1 MGINLKKHN
10 EKAYQKIKDM
20 LKETDRAAVVHP
32 TGTGKTYIALKW
44 IEETSGKTIYVAPSN
59 HILSQVKEDVEKAK
73 ESGEISDEQYKR
85 YKEVKYV
92 TYTSLMELSKMESG
106 YDNIIIDEFHRCGAP
121 EWSKG
126 VDRIIKQSPNAKI
139 LGMTAT
145 PIRAVDN
152 KDMAD
157 AIFKGNVAS
166 EMTLEEAVAE
176 GIIEA
181 PIYING
187 IYSLQEEIKRAESNI
202 EKISNEETKKE
213 LRKDIEEAKRHLEQ
227 AEGLDDIFAKY
238 AGDKKEGKYIVFC
251 NDINDMHKK
260 MQESNKWFEKVGETR
275 IYEVSYRKSDKL
287 NEDTIKRFKEEG
299 EKINLLFSVDK
310 LNEGVHVDG
319 IDGVIMLRKT
329 GSPIVY
335 TQQLGRA
342 LSVGNEGTPI
352 VFDLVNN
359 IDSSEYIYEFMER
372 VQKIRQE
379 RGLDEKNI
387 GNFKIFDIQR
397 DVKEILEKITE
408 KLGRT
413 SYLEKIYEIKEWMER
428 NETTRP
434 PRVGGKDLPEE
445 ERKLGKVLGTIRQN
459 LIKPYK
465 ELKTE
470 EEREKYR
477 KRRPEIEEIM
487 EIVEEID
494 KNNIPISLRNI
505 RDIKEWME
513 RNETTKPPRQC
524 GEKLPEEEKRLGVAL
539 GVMRKSLIKPY
550 KELKTEEERKEYI
563 SKLEN
568 REYGT
573 LSRKQFMEII
583 ETVEEIDKN
592 NIPAYLKNIRNIKE
606 WMKENDTTIPP
617 SCTRKE
623 LPEEEKR
630 LGKALEG
637 MRHRII
643 NPYKELKTEEE
654 REEYISNLEN
664 KKIESLSRDQF
675 MEIIETVE
683 EIDKNNIPAYLKN
696 IRDIKEWMK
705 RNETTIPPSTV
716 GKNISEEEKRLG
728 RALSNIKSR
737 LINPYKELKTEE
749 EREEYISKLE
759 NRKRESLSREQF
771 IEIIETIEGI
781 DRNNI
786 STSLSN
792 IRKIKKWMERN
803 EKTIPP
809 RSGGKDLPEEEKGL
823 GKALVGIRQYLINPY
838 KELKTEEERE
848 EYISKLENRE
858 KESISRDQFM
868 EIIKTVEEIDKNNIP
883 TRLRNIRDIKE
894 WMERNETTIPP
905 RKKGEEISEEEKRL
919 GVALLDIRYSLIN
932 PYKELKT
939 EEEREKYISKLENRR
954 KESISRD
961 QFMEIIKTVEEIDGA
976 REKLTDLVEQSKA
989 TQEKVAEAKKLE
1001 NMYEQ
1006 ELKSKEQ
1013 KEGSNIGDDSK

>member
-202 EKISNEETKKE
+202 EKISNEEAKKE

-227 AEGLDDIFAKY
+227 VEGLDDIFAKY

-408 KLGRT
+408 KLRRT

-428 NETTRP
+428 NETTIP
-434 PRVGGKDLPEE
+434 PRRGAISEE
-445 ERKLGKVLGTIRQN
+445 DGLGRALSCIRQN

-470 EEREKYR
+470 EEREQYR

-487 EIVEEID
+487 
-494 KNNIPISLRNI
+494 
-505 RDIKEWME
+505 
-513 RNETTKPPRQC
+513 
-524 GEKLPEEEKRLGVAL
+524 
-539 GVMRKSLIKPY
+539 
-550 KELKTEEERKEYI
+550 
-563 SKLEN
+563 
-568 REYGT
+568 
-573 LSRKQFMEII
+573 
-583 ETVEEIDKN
+583 
-592 NIPAYLKNIRNIKE
+592 
-606 WMKENDTTIPP
+606 
-617 SCTRKE
+617 
-623 LPEEEKR
+623 
-630 LGKALEG
+630 
-637 MRHRII
+637 
-643 NPYKELKTEEE
+643 
-654 REEYISNLEN
+654 
-664 KKIESLSRDQF
+664 KI
-675 MEIIETVE
+675 
-683 EIDKNNIPAYLKN
+683 
-696 IRDIKEWMK
+696 
-705 RNETTIPPSTV
+705 
-716 GKNISEEEKRLG
+716 
-728 RALSNIKSR
+728 
-737 LINPYKELKTEE
+737 
-749 EREEYISKLE
+749 
-759 NRKRESLSREQF
+759 
-771 IEIIETIEGI
+771 
-781 DRNNI
+781 
-786 STSLSN
+786 
-792 IRKIKKWMERN
+792 
-803 EKTIPP
+803 
-809 RSGGKDLPEEEKGL
+809 
-823 GKALVGIRQYLINPY
+823 
-838 KELKTEEERE
+838 
-848 EYISKLENRE
+848 
-858 KESISRDQFM
+858 
-868 EIIKTVEEIDKNNIP
+868 VEEIDKNNIP
-883 TRLRNIRDIKE
+883 TRLRNIREIKK

-905 RKKGEEISEEEKRL
+905 RCKGEDISKEEEGL
-919 GVALLDIRYSLIN
+919 GKALSNIRCSLIK

-954 KESISRD
+954 KEPISRD
-961 QFMEIIKTVEEIDGA
+961 QFMEIIKTVEEIDIPTRLRNIREIKEWMERNKTTRSPRQKGENISEEEKRLGTA
-976 REKLTDLVEQSKA
+976 LSNIRCSLIKPYKELKTEEREEYISKLENREQEPISREQFMEIIKTVEEIDGDREKLTDLVEQSKE
-989 TQEKVAEAKKLE
+989 THGKVTEAKKLE
-1001 NMYEQ
+1001 SMYEQ
-1006 ELKSKEQ
+1006 EIKSKEQ

>member
-59 HILSQVKEDVEKAK
+59 HILNQVKEDVEKAK

-202 EKISNEETKKE
+202 EKISNEEAKKE

-319 IDGVIMLRKT
+319 IDGVIMLMKT

-342 LSVGNEGTPI
+342 LSVGNEGTPM

-408 KLGRT
+408 KLRRT

-428 NETTRP
+428 NETTIP
-434 PRVGGKDLPEE
+434 PRRGAISEE
-445 ERKLGKVLGTIRQN
+445 DGLGRALSCIRQN

-470 EEREKYR
+470 EEREQYR

-487 EIVEEID
+487 KIVEEID
-494 KNNIPISLRNI
+494 KNNIPTRLRNIREIKKWMERNETTILPRQSGKNVPEEEKRLGKPLSNIKHDLIRPYKELKTEEEREKYISKLENRRKEPISRDQFMEIIKTLEEIDKKNIKIPTSLKNIRDIKEWMEGNETTIPPRQKGENISEEEKRLGKALSNTRCSLIKPYKELKTEREREKYISKLENREQKPISRDQFIEIIKTVEEIDKKNIKIPTSLKNI

-513 RNETTKPPRQC
+513 RNKTTRSPRQK
-524 GEKLPEEEKRLGVAL
+524 GENISEESRLGEAL
-539 GVMRKSLIKPY
+539 KRIKNGLIKPY
-550 KELKTEEERKEYI
+550 KELR
-563 SKLEN
+563 S
-568 REYGT
+568 
-573 LSRKQFMEII
+573 
-583 ETVEEIDKN
+583 
-592 NIPAYLKNIRNIKE
+592 
-606 WMKENDTTIPP
+606 
-617 SCTRKE
+617 
-623 LPEEEKR
+623 
-630 LGKALEG
+630 
-637 MRHRII
+637 
-643 NPYKELKTEEE
+643 EEE
-654 REEYISNLEN
+654 REEYI
-664 KKIESLSRDQF
+664 
-675 MEIIETVE
+675 
-683 EIDKNNIPAYLKN
+683 
-696 IRDIKEWMK
+696 
-705 RNETTIPPSTV
+705 
-716 GKNISEEEKRLG
+716 G
-728 RALSNIKSR
+728 
-737 LINPYKELKTEE
+737 
-749 EREEYISKLE
+749 KLE
-759 NRKRESLSREQF
+759 DREQEPISRE
-771 IEIIETIEGI
+771 
-781 DRNNI
+781 
-786 STSLSN
+786 
-792 IRKIKKWMERN
+792 
-803 EKTIPP
+803 
-809 RSGGKDLPEEEKGL
+809 
-823 GKALVGIRQYLINPY
+823 
-838 KELKTEEERE
+838 
-848 EYISKLENRE
+848 
-858 KESISRDQFM
+858 QFM
-868 EIIKTVEEIDKNNIP
+868 EIIKTLEEIDIP

-905 RKKGEEISEEEKRL
+905 RCKGEDISKEEEGL
-919 GVALLDIRYSLIN
+919 GKALSNIRCSLIK

-954 KESISRD
+954 KEPISRD
-961 QFMEIIKTVEEIDGA
+961 QFMEIIKTVEEIDIPTRLRNIREIKEWMERNKTTRSPRQKGENISEEEKRLGTA
-976 REKLTDLVEQSKA
+976 LSNIRCSLIKPYKELKTEEREEYISKLENREQEPISREQFMEIIKTVEEIDGDREKLTDLVEQSKE
-989 TQEKVAEAKKLE
+989 THGKVTEAKKLE
-1001 NMYEQ
+1001 SMYEQ
-1006 ELKSKEQ
+1006 EIKSKEQ

>member
-202 EKISNEETKKE
+202 EKISNEEAKKE

-227 AEGLDDIFAKY
+227 VEGLDDIFAKY

-408 KLGRT
+408 KLRRT

-428 NETTRP
+428 NETTIP
-434 PRVGGKDLPEE
+434 PRGGGKDLPEE
-445 ERKLGKVLGTIRQN
+445 ERKLGIVLGTIRQN

-487 EIVEEID
+487 KIVEKID
-494 KNNIPISLRNI
+494 KNNIPAYLKNI
-505 RDIKEWME
+505 RDIKEWMK
-513 RNETTKPPRQC
+513 RNETTIPPRC
-524 GEKLPEEEKRLGVAL
+524 KKGEDISKEEEGLGTAL
-539 GVMRKSLIKPY
+539 SNIRCSLIKPY
-550 KELKTEEERKEYI
+550 KELKTEEEREEYI
-563 SKLEN
+563 GKLEDRKQEPIS
-568 REYGT
+568 RE
-573 LSRKQFMEII
+573 QFMEII
-583 ETVEEIDKN
+583 KT
-592 NIPAYLKNIRNIKE
+592 
-606 WMKENDTTIPP
+606 
-617 SCTRKE
+617 
-623 LPEEEKR
+623 EEEKR
-630 LGKALEG
+630 LGRALSTI
-637 MRHRII
+637 RCSLIK
-643 NPYKELKTEEE
+643 PYKELKTEEE

-675 MEIIETVE
+675 MEIIKTVE
-683 EIDKNNIPAYLKN
+683 EIDKKNIKIPTSLKN
-696 IRDIKEWMK
+696 IRDIKEWMEG
-705 RNETTIPPSTV
+705 NETTRPPRQS
-716 GKNISEEEKRLG
+716 GENRSEEEKRLG
-728 RALSNIKSR
+728 NALIHIRQK
-737 LINPYKELKTEE
+737 LINPYKK
-749 EREEYISKLE
+749 
-759 NRKRESLSREQF
+759 
-771 IEIIETIEGI
+771 
-781 DRNNI
+781 
-786 STSLSN
+786 
-792 IRKIKKWMERN
+792 
-803 EKTIPP
+803 
-809 RSGGKDLPEEEKGL
+809 
-823 GKALVGIRQYLINPY
+823 
-838 KELKTEEERE
+838 LKTEEERE

-858 KESISRDQFM
+858 LEPLSRKQFI
-868 EIIKTVEEIDKNNIP
+868 EIIKTVEEIDIP
-883 TRLRNIRDIKE
+883 TSLRNIRDIKE
-894 WMERNETTIPP
+894 WMERNETTRPP
-905 RKKGEEISEEEKRL
+905 RRSGENRSEESRL
-919 GVALLDIRYSLIN
+919 GLALRRIKNGLIK
-932 PYKELKT
+932 PYKELRS
-939 EEEREKYISKLENRR
+939 EEEREEYIGKLEDKEREPLSR
-954 KESISRD
+954 K
-961 QFMEIIKTVEEIDGA
+961 QFMEIIETIEEIDGD

-1001 NMYEQ
+1001 SMYEQ

-1013 KEGSNIGDDSK
+1013 KEGFDIQDSDN

>member
-1 MGINLKKHN
+1 MGISLKKHN
-10 EKAYQKIKDM
+10 EEAYQKIKDM

-187 IYSLQEEIKRAESNI
+187 IYSLQEEIKKAESNI
-202 EKISNEETKKE
+202 EKITNEETKKE

-379 RGLDEKNI
+379 RGLDEKDI

-459 LIKPYK
+459 LIRPYK

-494 KNNIPISLRNI
+494 KNNIPINLRNI

-513 RNETTKPPRQC
+513 RNETTIPPRQC

-539 GVMRKSLIKPY
+539 GVMRKSLI
-550 KELKTEEERKEYI
+550 
-563 SKLEN
+563 
-568 REYGT
+568 
-573 LSRKQFMEII
+573 
-583 ETVEEIDKN
+583 
-592 NIPAYLKNIRNIKE
+592 
-606 WMKENDTTIPP
+606 
-617 SCTRKE
+617 
-623 LPEEEKR
+623 
-630 LGKALEG
+630 
-637 MRHRII
+637 

-664 KKIESLSRDQF
+664 RKYGTLSRKQF
-675 MEIIETVE
+675 MEIIEKVE
-683 EIDKNNIPAYLKN
+683 EIDKNNIPTSLRN
-696 IRDIKEWMK
+696 IRNVKEWMK
-705 RNETTIPPSTV
+705 RNETTKPPSTV

-737 LINPYKELKTEE
+737 LIKPYKELKTEE

-786 STSLSN
+786 PTGLRN

-803 EKTIPP
+803 ETTIPP

-823 GKALVGIRQYLINPY
+823 GVALSGIRQELINPY
-838 KELKTEEERE
+838 KKLKTKEERE
-848 EYISKLENRE
+848 DYISKLENRE
-858 KESISRDQFM
+858 KESISRDQLM

-905 RKKGEEISEEEKRL
+905 RRGAISEEEKRL
-919 GVALLDIRYSLIN
+919 GRALSTIRHNLIR

-939 EEEREKYISKLENRR
+939 EEEREEYISKLENRG
-954 KESISRD
+954 KEPLSRE
-961 QFMEIIKTVEEIDGA
+961 QFMEIIETVEEIDGD

-1006 ELKSKEQ
+1006 ELKSKKQ

>member
-187 IYSLQEEIKRAESNI
+187 IYSLQEEIKKAESNI

-379 RGLDEKNI
+379 RGLDEKDI

-434 PRVGGKDLPEE
+434 PRGGGKDLPEE
-445 ERKLGKVLGTIRQN
+445 ERKLGRVLGTIRQN

-487 EIVEEID
+487 KIVEEID
-494 KNNIPISLRNI
+494 KNNIPAYLKNI
-505 RDIKEWME
+505 RDIKEWMK
-513 RNETTKPPRQC
+513 RNETTIPPRC
-524 GEKLPEEEKRLGVAL
+524 KVEDISKEEGLGTAL
-539 GVMRKSLIKPY
+539 SNIRCSLIKPY
-550 KELKTEEERKEYI
+550 KELKTEEEREEYI
-563 SKLEN
+563 GKLEDWKQEPIS
-568 REYGT
+568 RE
-573 LSRKQFMEII
+573 QFMEII
-583 ETVEEIDKN
+583 EKVEEIDKN

-606 WMKENDTTIPP
+606 WMKKNDTTIPP

-630 LGKALEG
+630 LGKSLEG

-643 NPYKELKTEEE
+643 KPYKELKTEEE

-737 LINPYKELKTEE
+737 LIKPYKELKTEE

-786 STSLSN
+786 PTGLRN

-803 EKTIPP
+803 ETTIPP

-823 GKALVGIRQYLINPY
+823 GVALSGIRQELINPY
-838 KELKTEEERE
+838 KKLKTKEERE
-848 EYISKLENRE
+848 DYISKLENRE
-858 KESISRDQFM
+858 KESISRDQLM

-919 GVALLDIRYSLIN
+919 GVALLDIRYSLIK
-932 PYKELKT
+932 PYKELKS
-939 EEEREKYISKLENRR
+939 EEEREEYIGKLEDKEREPLSR
-954 KESISRD
+954 K
-961 QFMEIIKTVEEIDGA
+961 QFMEIIETIEEIDGD

-1001 NMYEQ
+1001 SMYEQ

-1013 KEGSNIGDDSK
+1013 KEGFDIQDSDN

>member
-59 HILSQVKEDVEKAK
+59 HILNQVKEDVEKAK

-187 IYSLQEEIKRAESNI
+187 IYSLQEEIKKAESNI

-379 RGLDEKNI
+379 RGLDEKDI

-459 LIKPYK
+459 LIRPYK

-470 EEREKYR
+470 EEREQYR

-494 KNNIPISLRNI
+494 KNNIPTSLRNI
-505 RDIKEWME
+505 RGIKEWME
-513 RNETTKPPRQC
+513 RNETTIPPRGC
-524 GEKLPEEEKRLGVAL
+524 GKDLL
-539 GVMRKSLIKPY
+539 
-550 KELKTEEERKEYI
+550 EEERRLGR
-563 SKLEN
+563 SL
-568 REYGT
+568 GT
-573 LSRKQFMEII
+573 I
-583 ETVEEIDKN
+583 
-592 NIPAYLKNIRNIKE
+592 
-606 WMKENDTTIPP
+606 
-617 SCTRKE
+617 RKE
-623 LPEEEKR
+623 L
-630 LGKALEG
+630 
-637 MRHRII
+637 I
-643 NPYKELKTEEE
+643 NPYKELKAEE

-664 KKIESLSRDQF
+664 RKYGTLSRKQF

-737 LINPYKELKTEE
+737 LIKPYKELKTEE

-786 STSLSN
+786 PTGLRN

-803 EKTIPP
+803 ETTIPP

-823 GKALVGIRQYLINPY
+823 GVALSGIRQELINPY
-838 KELKTEEERE
+838 KKLKTKEERE
-848 EYISKLENRE
+848 DYISKLENRE
-858 KESISRDQFM
+858 KESISRDQLM

-919 GVALLDIRYSLIN
+919 GVALLDIRYSLIK

-939 EEEREKYISKLENRR
+939 EEEREEYISKLENR
-954 KESISRD
+954 KQEPLSRE
-961 QFMEIIKTVEEIDGA
+961 QFMEIIETVEEIDGA

-1001 NMYEQ
+1001 SMYEQ

-1013 KEGSNIGDDSK
+1013 KEGFDIQDSDN

>member
-1 MGINLKKHN
+1 MGISLKKHN

-59 HILSQVKEDVEKAK
+59 HILNQVKEDVEKAK

-202 EKISNEETKKE
+202 EKISNEEAKKE

-299 EKINLLFSVDK
+299 EKINLLFCVDK

-359 IDSSEYIYEFMER
+359 IDSSKYIYEFMER

-379 RGLDEKNI
+379 RGLDEKDI

-413 SYLEKIYEIKEWMER
+413 SYLEKIYAIKEWMER
-428 NETTRP
+428 NETTIP
-434 PRVGGKDLPEE
+434 PRQSEGAISEE
-445 ERKLGKVLGTIRQN
+445 EKGLGNALSNIKRT
-459 LIKPYK
+459 LINPYK
-465 ELKTE
+465 ELKI
-470 EEREKYR
+470 EEREK
-477 KRRPEIEEIM
+477 
-487 EIVEEID
+487 
-494 KNNIPISLRNI
+494 
-505 RDIKEWME
+505 
-513 RNETTKPPRQC
+513 
-524 GEKLPEEEKRLGVAL
+524 
-539 GVMRKSLIKPY
+539 
-550 KELKTEEERKEYI
+550 YI

-568 REYGT
+568 REREPI
-573 LSRKQFMEII
+573 SREQFMEII
-583 ETVEEIDKN
+583 E
-592 NIPAYLKNIRNIKE
+592 
-606 WMKENDTTIPP
+606 
-617 SCTRKE
+617 
-623 LPEEEKR
+623 
-630 LGKALEG
+630 
-637 MRHRII
+637 
-643 NPYKELKTEEE
+643 
-654 REEYISNLEN
+654 
-664 KKIESLSRDQF
+664 
-675 MEIIETVE
+675 
-683 EIDKNNIPAYLKN
+683 
-696 IRDIKEWMK
+696 
-705 RNETTIPPSTV
+705 
-716 GKNISEEEKRLG
+716 
-728 RALSNIKSR
+728 
-737 LINPYKELKTEE
+737 
-749 EREEYISKLE
+749 
-759 NRKRESLSREQF
+759 
-771 IEIIETIEGI
+771 
-781 DRNNI
+781 
-786 STSLSN
+786 
-792 IRKIKKWMERN
+792 
-803 EKTIPP
+803 
-809 RSGGKDLPEEEKGL
+809 
-823 GKALVGIRQYLINPY
+823 
-838 KELKTEEERE
+838 
-848 EYISKLENRE
+848 
-858 KESISRDQFM
+858 
-868 EIIKTVEEIDKNNIP
+868 TVEEIDKNNIP

-894 WMERNETTIPP
+894 WMERNETTRPP
-905 RKKGEEISEEEKRL
+905 RKSGGENLTEEEKGL
-919 GVALLDIRYSLIN
+919 GSALLTIRQNLIK

-939 EEEREKYISKLENRR
+939 EEEREEYIGKLEDREQEPISREQFMEIIKTLEEIDKNNIPTRLRDIRDIKEWMERNETTRPPRRGAISEEEKRLGRALSTIRHNLIRPYKELKTEEERKEYISKLENRG
-954 KESISRD
+954 KEPISRE
-961 QFMEIIKTVEEIDGA
+961 QFMEIIETIEEIDGD

-1001 NMYEQ
+1001 SMYEQ

-1013 KEGSNIGDDSK
+1013 KEGFDIQDSDN

>member
-202 EKISNEETKKE
+202 EKITNEETKKE

-299 EKINLLFSVDK
+299 EKINLLFCVDK

-408 KLGRT
+408 KLRRT

-428 NETTRP
+428 NETT
-434 PRVGGKDLPEE
+434 
-445 ERKLGKVLGTIRQN
+445 I
-459 LIKPYK
+459 
-465 ELKTE
+465 
-470 EEREKYR
+470 
-477 KRRPEIEEIM
+477 
-487 EIVEEID
+487 
-494 KNNIPISLRNI
+494 
-505 RDIKEWME
+505 
-513 RNETTKPPRQC
+513 PPRQK
-524 GEKLPEEEKRLGVAL
+524 GE
-539 GVMRKSLIKPY
+539 
-550 KELKTEEERKEYI
+550 
-563 SKLEN
+563 
-568 REYGT
+568 
-573 LSRKQFMEII
+573 
-583 ETVEEIDKN
+583 
-592 NIPAYLKNIRNIKE
+592 
-606 WMKENDTTIPP
+606 
-617 SCTRKE
+617 
-623 LPEEEKR
+623 
-630 LGKALEG
+630 
-637 MRHRII
+637 
-643 NPYKELKTEEE
+643 
-654 REEYISNLEN
+654 
-664 KKIESLSRDQF
+664 
-675 MEIIETVE
+675 
-683 EIDKNNIPAYLKN
+683 
-696 IRDIKEWMK
+696 
-705 RNETTIPPSTV
+705 
-716 GKNISEEEKRLG
+716 NISEEEKRLG
-728 RALSNIKSR
+728 RALSNTRCSLIK
-737 LINPYKELKTEE
+737 PYKELKTER
-749 EREEYISKLE
+749 EREK
-759 NRKRESLSREQF
+759 
-771 IEIIETIEGI
+771 
-781 DRNNI
+781 
-786 STSLSN
+786 
-792 IRKIKKWMERN
+792 
-803 EKTIPP
+803 
-809 RSGGKDLPEEEKGL
+809 
-823 GKALVGIRQYLINPY
+823 
-838 KELKTEEERE
+838 
-848 EYISKLENRE
+848 YISKLENRE
-858 KESISRDQFM
+858 QKPISRDQFI
-868 EIIKTVEEIDKNNIP
+868 EIIKTVEEIDKKNIKIPTSLKNIRDIKEWMERNKTTRSPRQKGENISEESRLGLALKRIKNGLIKPYKELRSEEEREEYIGKLEDREQEPISREQFMEIIKTLEEIDIP

-905 RKKGEEISEEEKRL
+905 RCKGEDISKEEEGL
-919 GVALLDIRYSLIN
+919 GTALSKIRCSLIK

-954 KESISRD
+954 KEPISRDQFMEIIKTLEEIDKKNIKIPTSLKNIRDIKEWMERNKTTRSPRQKGENISEESRLGLALKRIKNGLIKPYKELRSEEEREEYIGKLEDREQEPISREQFMEIIKTLEEIDIPTRLRNIRDIKEWMERNETTIPPRCKGEDISKEEEGLGTALSKIRCSLIKPYKELKTEEEREKYISKLENRRKEPISRD
-961 QFMEIIKTVEEIDGA
+961 QFMEIIKTVEEIDGD

>member
-1 MGINLKKHN
+1 MGISLKKHN
-10 EKAYQKIKDM
+10 EEAYQKIKDM

-59 HILSQVKEDVEKAK
+59 HILNQVKEDVEKAK

-202 EKISNEETKKE
+202 EKISNEEAKKE

-387 GNFKIFDIQR
+387 GNFKMIH
-397 DVKEILEKITE
+397 T
-408 KLGRT
+408 G
-413 SYLEKIYEIKEWMER
+413 
-428 NETTRP
+428 N
-434 PRVGGKDLPEE
+434 
-445 ERKLGKVLGTIRQN
+445 
-459 LIKPYK
+459 
-465 ELKTE
+465 
-470 EEREKYR
+470 
-477 KRRPEIEEIM
+477 
-487 EIVEEID
+487 
-494 KNNIPISLRNI
+494 
-505 RDIKEWME
+505 
-513 RNETTKPPRQC
+513 
-524 GEKLPEEEKRLGVAL
+524 
-539 GVMRKSLIKPY
+539 
-550 KELKTEEERKEYI
+550 
-563 SKLEN
+563 
-568 REYGT
+568 
-573 LSRKQFMEII
+573 
-583 ETVEEIDKN
+583 
-592 NIPAYLKNIRNIKE
+592 
-606 WMKENDTTIPP
+606 
-617 SCTRKE
+617 
-623 LPEEEKR
+623 
-630 LGKALEG
+630 
-637 MRHRII
+637 
-643 NPYKELKTEEE
+643 
-654 REEYISNLEN
+654 
-664 KKIESLSRDQF
+664 
-675 MEIIETVE
+675 
-683 EIDKNNIPAYLKN
+683 
-696 IRDIKEWMK
+696 
-705 RNETTIPPSTV
+705 
-716 GKNISEEEKRLG
+716 
-728 RALSNIKSR
+728 
-737 LINPYKELKTEE
+737 
-749 EREEYISKLE
+749 
-759 NRKRESLSREQF
+759 
-771 IEIIETIEGI
+771 
-781 DRNNI
+781 
-786 STSLSN
+786 
-792 IRKIKKWMERN
+792 
-803 EKTIPP
+803 
-809 RSGGKDLPEEEKGL
+809 
-823 GKALVGIRQYLINPY
+823 
-838 KELKTEEERE
+838 
-848 EYISKLENRE
+848 
-858 KESISRDQFM
+858 
-868 EIIKTVEEIDKNNIP
+868 
-883 TRLRNIRDIKE
+883 
-894 WMERNETTIPP
+894 
-905 RKKGEEISEEEKRL
+905 
-919 GVALLDIRYSLIN
+919 
-932 PYKELKT
+932 
-939 EEEREKYISKLENRR
+939 
-954 KESISRD
+954 
-961 QFMEIIKTVEEIDGA
+961 
-976 REKLTDLVEQSKA
+976 
-989 TQEKVAEAKKLE
+989 
-1001 NMYEQ
+1001 
-1006 ELKSKEQ
+1006 
-1013 KEGSNIGDDSK
+1013 